1 MMKKVILILI
11 LLICIFLLSS
21 CTSTSHLSLGGKT
34 ELDLPEG
41 EKLLDIS
48 WQSSQSSL
56 WILTTA
62 REEDEEPKEYY
73 FYQWGGIIQSG
84 GLTIK
89 EH

>member
-1 MMKKVILILI
+1 MTKKTALILV
-11 LLICIFLLSS
+11 LLICIFLFSS
-21 CTSTSHLSLGGKT
+21 CTSTGCLSLGGKT

-48 WQSSQSSL
+48 WQSNSDL
-56 WILTTA
+56 WILITA
-62 REEDEEPKEYY
+62 REENEKPKTYY

>member
-1 MMKKVILILI
+1 MMKKVILILM
-11 LLICIFLLSS
+11 LLVCVFLFSS
-21 CTSTSHLSLGGKT
+21 CTSTSHLSLGGKI

-56 WILTTA
+56 WILTTV
-62 REEDEEPKEYY
+62 REKDEEPKEYY

>member
-1 MMKKVILILI
+1 MMKKVTLILM
-11 LLICIFLLSS
+11 LLICIFLVSS
-21 CTSTSHLSLGGKT
+21 CTSTSYLSLGGKT

-41 EKLLDIS
+41 EKLVDIS
-48 WQSSQSSL
+48 WHSSENNL
-56 WILTTA
+56 WILVTA
-62 REEDEEPKEYY
+62 REDNEEPKTYY

>member
-1 MMKKVILILI
+1 MKKVILISV
-11 LLICIFLLSS
+11 LLICIFLFSS
-21 CTSTSHLSLGGKT
+21 CTSASHLSLGRKT

-48 WQSSQSSL
+48 WQSSQNSL
-56 WILTTA
+56 WILVTA
-62 REEDEEPKEYY
+62 REEDEEPKTYY
-73 FYQWGGIIQSG
+73 FYQWGNIIQSG

>member
-1 MMKKVILILI
+1 MKKAILISV
-11 LLICIFLLSS
+11 LLICVFLFSS

-48 WQSSQSSL
+48 WQSNSDL
-56 WILTTA
+56 WILVTA
-62 REEDEEPKEYY
+62 REENEEPKTYY
-73 FYQWGGIIQSG
+73 FYQWGGIIKSG

>member
-1 MMKKVILILI
+1 MIKKVVFILI
-11 LLICIFLLSS
+11 LLICIFLFSS
-21 CTSTSHLSLGGKT
+21 CTTTANLSLGGKT

-62 REEDEEPKEYY
+62 REENEEPKEYY

>member
-1 MMKKVILILI
+1 MKKAILISV
-11 LLICIFLLSS
+11 LLICVFLFSS

-48 WQSSQSSL
+48 WQSSQDNL
-56 WILTTA
+56 WILTAA
-62 REEDEEPKEYY
+62 REENEEPKTYY

-84 GLTIK
+84 CLTIK